1 MSFLLSPTF
10 SWNESGDTN
19 TTAIEP
25 PPLVT
30 PDGLIIETTPM
41 LFGGM
46 ALSGQ
51 PACVPRQIPD
61 LGAHLL
67 FQPYRFGLDQ
77 SDQCF
82 APEPPE
88 EIGIFEPDWSVF
100 SPPALSL
107 TDSSIST
114 ASPLEAQSPYNDP
127 GPFTT
132 GPPAS
137 QAMLP
142 GIGFPPQAIL
152 QPDQQRDINSF
163 HATGTS
169 LHQMP
174 LFLGFP
180 NLPAGGGEPHSS
192 YSNMAPA
199 EYHQPTVISN
209 SIQRSQNRGKS
220 ANVGRRIAR
229 VGRRL
234 ERPEK
239 CPFPECEFHAK
250 GQAYRNEVRRHI
262 CSKHR
267 KSLHEL
273 SDDDKNKFDLI
284 NNPPKNYHCEVEGCS
299 HSDATKFKGYG
310 RPDHLTRHMTDR
322 HGRLK
327 KKGTPSAILALQS

>member
-1 MSFLLSPTF
+1 MVF
-10 SWNESGDTN
+10 
-19 TTAIEP
+19 
-25 PPLVT
+25 
-30 PDGLIIETTPM
+30 
-41 LFGGM
+41 
-46 ALSGQ
+46 SGQ
-51 PACVPRQIPD
+51 PACVPRQISDPGND
-61 LGAHLL
+61 LP
-67 FQPYRFGLDQ
+67 FQPYRFVFDQ

-82 APEPPE
+82 APQHLED
-88 EIGIFEPDWSVF
+88 ISTFEYNWSFF
-100 SPPALSL
+100 SPLASSL
-107 TDSSIST
+107 TDSSISA
-114 ASPLEAQSPYNDP
+114 ASPLEAQSPYDDP

-132 GPPAS
+132 GPPVS
-137 QAMLP
+137 QVMLP
-142 GIGFPPQAIL
+142 GIILPPQAIL

-163 HATGTS
+163 HATRTS

-174 LFLGFP
+174 PFPGFP
-180 NLPAGGGEPHSS
+180 NLAADDGEPHSS

-199 EYHQPTVISN
+199 EYHQPTVISS

-220 ANVGRRIAR
+220 TNVGRRTAR
-229 VGRRL
+229 VSRRL

-299 HSDATKFKGYG
+299 RSDVTKFKGYG
-310 RPDHLTRHMTDR
+310 RPDHLIRHMTDR